1 MSKSVR
7 NLQISKGKEARI
19 LSGLLV
25 RDKVAQKLQRLISQR
40 RNHNLS
46 IPRLA
51 IIQVGDLPESSA
63 YIRQKK
69 LFGERIGAIV
79 DHVQF
84 DITVT
89 EKEILSV
96 IDQLNKDK
104 ETHGIIVQLPLP
116 KQLSVSTVVQAIS
129 PKKDVDGLT
138 STNVQH
144 LMSGDGK
151 GLVPATARGVMSLI
165 AHYGIQPKGKHVVV
179 VGRSALVGG
188 PIAQRFL
195 NTGATVTV
203 CHRLTRPLHRFT
215 SQADILI
222 VAAGSPKLISK
233 KHVRKGQ
240 IVIDVGIT
248 VVLKRGKRKLVGDV
262 DVEKVKHIIGAYTP
276 VPGGVGPLTV
286 SSLFENLCEVVE

>member
-1 MSKSVR
+1 V
-7 NLQISKGKEARI
+7 

-25 RDKVAQKLQRLISQR
+25 RDKVEQRLRRLISER
-40 RNHNLS
+40 RNQNLS

-51 IIQVGDLPESSA
+51 IIQIGDLPESSA

-79 DHVQF
+79 GHVQF

-89 EKEILSV
+89 EKEILNTLNR
-96 IDQLNKDK
+96 LNKDK
-104 ETHGIIVQLPLP
+104 TTHGIIIQLPLP
-116 KQLSVSTVVQAIS
+116 KQLSTSVVLQAIS

-138 STNVQH
+138 SANVQH
-144 LMSGDGK
+144 LMSGDRK
-151 GLVPATARGVMSLI
+151 GLVPATARGVMSLVL
-165 AHYGIQPKGKHVVV
+165 HYGIHPKGKHVVV

-188 PIAQRFL
+188 PIAQMFL
-195 NTGATVTV
+195 NAGATVTV
-203 CHRLTRPLHRFT
+203 CHRLTRPLYRFT
-215 SQADILI
+215 SQADILV

-233 KHVRKGQ
+233 NHVRKGQ

-248 VVLKRGKRKLVGDV
+248 AVSKRGKRKLVGDL